1 VGDSRFASSNADER
15 VVPSSLTGIDQPLDQ
30 TNNLTIKGLGGGGQ
44 SDNSGI
50 SLKKTDVVV
59 SGTILLEGKIR
70 NQQWKNNPS
79 VYANGTFLS
88 AGEDLIVDADYDA
101 QFISSNLNAGE
112 DILIRSKTLQLFDSS
127 LNAGGEISLQSEDI
141 LTDST
146 ELTTG
151 RSDESTDSDSTSEQD
166 TDVTLSKN
174 TGLSTRT
181 LTLDEI
187 VQHIINEE
195 RLSMDRLSKELDLE
209 KATPMGLSD
218 IQDMLRRSIQ
228 MQRK

>member
-1 VGDSRFASSNADER
+1 M
-15 VVPSSLTGIDQPLDQ
+15 
-30 TNNLTIKGLGGGGQ
+30 
-44 SDNSGI
+44 
-50 SLKKTDVVV
+50 
-59 SGTILLEGKIR
+59 
-70 NQQWKNNPS
+70 
-79 VYANGTFLS
+79 
-88 AGEDLIVDADYDA
+88 IVDADYDA

-151 RSDESTDSDSTSEQD
+151 RSDESTDSDSTSEQA

-187 VQHIINEE
+187 VQHIINE

>member
-1 VGDSRFASSNADER
+1 
-15 VVPSSLTGIDQPLDQ
+15 
-30 TNNLTIKGLGGGGQ
+30 
-44 SDNSGI
+44 
-50 SLKKTDVVV
+50 
-59 SGTILLEGKIR
+59 
-70 NQQWKNNPS
+70 
-79 VYANGTFLS
+79 
-88 AGEDLIVDADYDA
+88 
-101 QFISSNLNAGE
+101 
-112 DILIRSKTLQLFDSS
+112 
-127 LNAGGEISLQSEDI
+127 
-141 LTDST
+141 
-146 ELTTG
+146 
-151 RSDESTDSDSTSEQD
+151 
-166 TDVTLSKN
+166 VTLSMN